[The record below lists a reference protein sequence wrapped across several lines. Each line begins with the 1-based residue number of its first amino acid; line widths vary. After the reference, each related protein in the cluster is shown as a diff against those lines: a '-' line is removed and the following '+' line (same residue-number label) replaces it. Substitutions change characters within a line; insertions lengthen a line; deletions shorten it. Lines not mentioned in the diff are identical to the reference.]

1 MASINILGKEFPLEY
16 TVEAMKAVSDKYGGT
31 QEAVETFET
40 ASRDDQLEATIFMLS
55 AMMKGAERRERLRC
69 SLWGEEYKGTPALDF
84 ETLLQIMNPQD
95 LRNMS
100 EVIFETI
107 RGSSKT
113 TVDVLPDNKK
123 KEDPK

>member
-40 ASRDDQLEATIFMLS
+40 GSRDDQLEATIFMLS

-69 SLWGEEYKGTPALDF
+69 LLWGEEYKGTPALDF
-84 ETLLQIMNPQD
+84 DTLLQIMNPQD

-123 KEDPK
+123 KEDLK

>member
-16 TVEAMKAVSDKYGGT
+16 TVEAMKAVSDKYGDT

-40 ASRDDQLEATIFMLS
+40 GSRDNQLEATIFMLS

-69 SLWGEEYKGTPALDF
+69 LLWGEEYKGTPALDF
-84 ETLLQIMNPQD
+84 DTLLQIMNPQD

-123 KEDPK
+123 KEDLK